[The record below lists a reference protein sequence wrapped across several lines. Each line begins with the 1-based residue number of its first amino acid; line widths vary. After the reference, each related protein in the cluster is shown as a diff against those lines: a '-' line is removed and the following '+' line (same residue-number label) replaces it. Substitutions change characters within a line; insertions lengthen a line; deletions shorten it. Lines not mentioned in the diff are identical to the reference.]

1 MGFVFRKIRQY
12 GEWAAVER
20 GLEMGHLL
28 AEVGSDPLAR
38 AENQS
43 AGHRD
48 GEQRPGC
55 ETFPMLG

>member
-1 MGFVFRKIRQY
+1 MRQY

-20 GLEMGHLL
+20 ELEIGHLL
-28 AEVGSDPLAR
+28 AEVGSDRLAR

-43 AGHRD
+43 PSHAD

-55 ETFPMLG
+55 ETFPLLG